1 MAASGDPEGS
11 AAAGNADSDTTG
23 TNDSVSADAG
33 NTNWPKRA
41 PAPPVMH
48 LLGPAAMTTGDI
60 RDNRTRLEAFGG
72 NLRLQIVRPALAT
85 CAIEHFNTR

>member
-33 NTNWPKRA
+33 NTSWPKRA
-41 PAPPVMH
+41 PAPPIMH
-48 LLGPAAMTTGDI
+48 LLGPAAMATGDI
-60 RDNRTRLEAFGG
+60 CDNRPHEAFRH
-72 NLRLQIVRPALAT
+72 NPCLQIIWPALST